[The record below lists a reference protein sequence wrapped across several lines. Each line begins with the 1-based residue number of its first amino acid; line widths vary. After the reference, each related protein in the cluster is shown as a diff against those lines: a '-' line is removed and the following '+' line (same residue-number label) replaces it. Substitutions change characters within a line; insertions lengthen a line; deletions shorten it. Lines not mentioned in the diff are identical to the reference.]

1 MNTNELRIQIENDL
15 SQISA
20 NNLQVIAEF
29 VEFIKKKQETSQISS
44 EPTVYKPASE
54 HSILRHAGTWV
65 GDDLED
71 CLQLMLETRG
81 KLKINHRLNPFK

>member
-29 VEFIKKKQETSQISS
+29 VEFIKKKQETTQISS
-44 EPTVYKPASE
+44 TVYKPASE
-54 HSILRHAGTWV
+54 RSILRHAGTWV

-81 KLKINHRLNPFK
+81 KLKINHRLNPFQ